1 MSQRRSFTRRDALLF
16 AGLGVATTL
25 LTPARLFAD
34 PQSDLEAASA
44 QLDSLG
50 AALAEA
56 MNNLDEKTYALD
68 ATNNKIGEVQE
79 QIAETTEQL
88 NQQRLILS
96 AAMKS
101 AYKAGPQ
108 ETLDFLLGASSP
120 EDFVSRVYYMD
131 RTSKQEADS
140 INQVKTLGDQ
150 LQAQQLELEAEQ
162 QNLQAQITE
171 MKSTADELQSQV
183 AEAKAYYDSLDAEV
197 KAQLAAQE
205 AAAANNNVAYAIE
218 TVTRETP
225 SSSSDSS
232 SPSNDSSSSSS
243 DSSNSGGGSSNT
255 GGGSGGGS
263 SSDGGNSGGGGG
275 YPAAGGGM
283 ASAYAC
289 IGYPYVWGGASPS
302 VGFDCGG
309 LIYYCFL
316 GYRAGTAGT
325 IGRAIRA
332 AGNWHDSLDELNY
345 GDIVFTR
352 PGYEHVGIYVGG
364 GRMIHAANE
373 SVGVIEGPVY
383 ACYGG
388 GPFSG

>member
-1 MSQRRSFTRRDALLF
+1 
-16 AGLGVATTL
+16 
-25 LTPARLFAD
+25 
-34 PQSDLEAASA
+34 
-44 QLDSLG
+44 
-50 AALAEA
+50 
-56 MNNLDEKTYALD
+56 
-68 ATNNKIGEVQE
+68 
-79 QIAETTEQL
+79 
-88 NQQRLILS
+88 
-96 AAMKS
+96 
-101 AYKAGPQ
+101 
-108 ETLDFLLGASSP
+108 
-120 EDFVSRVYYMD
+120 
-131 RTSKQEADS
+131 
-140 INQVKTLGDQ
+140 
-150 LQAQQLELEAEQ
+150 
-162 QNLQAQITE
+162 
-171 MKSTADELQSQV
+171 
-183 AEAKAYYDSLDAEV
+183 
-197 KAQLAAQE
+197 
-205 AAAANNNVAYAIE
+205 
-218 TVTRETP
+218 
-225 SSSSDSS
+225 
-232 SPSNDSSSSSS
+232 
-243 DSSNSGGGSSNT
+243 
-255 GGGSGGGS
+255 
-263 SSDGGNSGGGGG
+263 
-275 YPAAGGGM
+275 M